1 MIKACIFDLDGTIAD
16 TIETITY
23 YGNRALNKFGF
34 GDIDSETYKL
44 LVGNGYEILVKNML
58 NTLGVYTDKVY
69 NEMKEFYHDD
79 YETDSMY
86 KTKIYDGMK
95 ELVKF
100 LGENKIKRGVLTN
113 KPQGAADDVIKYFF
127 EDNSFEIV
135 SGISDGD
142 KLKPDPQRLFKMLEK
157 MDVKNDEVLYFGDTK
172 TDMQTGKNANLF
184 TIGVLWGFRSKEE
197 LLTNGADMLASHPDE
212 IIEYIKKQNNI
223 K

>member
-34 GDIDSETYKL
+34 GDIDPETYKL

-86 KTKIYDGMK
+86 KTKIYGGMK

-100 LGENKIKRGVLTN
+100 LGEHGIKRGVLTN

-127 EDNSFEIV
+127 DDNSFEIV

>member
-1 MIKACIFDLDGTIAD
+1 MIKECIFDLDGTIAD

>member
-157 MDVKNDEVLYFGDTK
+157 MGVKNDEVLYFGDTK

>member
-100 LGENKIKRGVLTN
+100 LGEHGIKRGVLTN

>member
-113 KPQGAADDVIKYFF
+113 KPQGAADDVIIF
-127 EDNSFEIV
+127 
-135 SGISDGD
+135 
-142 KLKPDPQRLFKMLEK
+142 
-157 MDVKNDEVLYFGDTK
+157 
-172 TDMQTGKNANLF
+172 
-184 TIGVLWGFRSKEE
+184 
-197 LLTNGADMLASHPDE
+197 
-212 IIEYIKKQNNI
+212 
-223 K
+223 